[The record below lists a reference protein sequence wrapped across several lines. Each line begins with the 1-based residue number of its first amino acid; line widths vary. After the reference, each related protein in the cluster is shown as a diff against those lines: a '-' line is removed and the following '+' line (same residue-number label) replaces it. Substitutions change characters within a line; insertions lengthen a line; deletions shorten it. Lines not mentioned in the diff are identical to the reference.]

1 MEAKEAITKIKV
13 LLGLEPNE
21 TVSVQFADLTLVDGT
36 TVRVE
41 GEPEVGK
48 ALVVVTEEGEM
59 PAPEGMH
66 QTTDNMLVTV
76 DANGVITELTPV
88 EVEAEETEEEVE
100 VQMEEEKEEVQVVM
114 TEEDKKKVEM
124 ADALVDTLLPYLET
138 IDEMREKVAEVE
150 AKLQKMS
157 AEPAATRI
165 KRNENT
171 QGERYSRV
179 DRLVSLKKSIK

>member
-13 LLGLEPNE
+13 LLGLEPQE
-21 TVSVQFADLTLVDGT
+21 TVAVAFADLTLVDGT

-59 PAPEGMH
+59 PAPEGRH
-66 QTTDNMLVTV
+66 TTTDGMIVTV
-76 DANGVITELTPV
+76 DANGVITELTAV
-88 EVEAEETEEEVE
+88 EVEAEEETEEVE
-100 VQMEEEKEEVQVVM
+100 VMMEEEEEVKVEM

-124 ADALVDTLLPYLET
+124 ADALVETLLPYLET
-138 IDEMREKVAEVE
+138 IDEMKEKVAEVE

-157 AEPAATRI
+157 AEPAGKRI
-165 KRNENT
+165 QRNENFSSDRT
-171 QGERYSRV
+171 SRV
-179 DRLVSLKKSIK
+179 DRLVTLKKQTK